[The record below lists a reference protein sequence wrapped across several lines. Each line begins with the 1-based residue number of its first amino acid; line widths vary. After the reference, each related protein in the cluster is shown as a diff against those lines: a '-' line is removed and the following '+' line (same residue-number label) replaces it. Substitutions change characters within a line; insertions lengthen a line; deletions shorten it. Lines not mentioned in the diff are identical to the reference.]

1 MKTALVTGGTKGIGK
16 AVALAFLERGFEVV
30 INYHEDEE
38 TALATQ
44 EEFNML
50 GYCPVLMRAD
60 VSDEMQVKQM
70 FREFF

>member
-30 INYHEDEE
+30 INYHDDEE

-44 EEFNML
+44 EEFNL
-50 GYCPVLMRAD
+50 SLIHI
-60 VSDEMQVKQM
+60 
-70 FREFF
+70 